1 MSNNENFLLNESSTG
16 GTGEDNPNKGVAGA
30 AVSSLT
36 LPPLPFA
43 KNSNKTNLAIKAG
56 ESSKRSDKAASAGPK
71 YAIPSAK
78 PKPGGDLLDKPVI
91 PSTRKQHKALS

>member
-16 GTGEDNPNKGVAGA
+16 GTGEDNPNKAVTYP

-36 LPPLPFA
+36 LPPLPLT
-43 KNSNKTNLAIKAG
+43 KNSNKTNLPLKAG
-56 ESSKRSDKAASAGPK
+56 EASKRSEKAASAGPK

-78 PKPGGDLLDKPVI
+78 P
-91 PSTRKQHKALS
+91 